1 MPRAPRLD
9 VPGALHHVIAR
20 GIERSDVFHDDTD
33 RTDFLN
39 RIRVLFPE
47 TGTTLYA
54 WSLLSNHW
62 HMLVRSGPAGISRTM
77 RRLLG
82 GYVTTFNR
90 RHPRIASSPPW
101 WRRNPISSS
110 CCATS
115 TSTRYA
121 LASSQTSMP

>member
-54 WSLLSNHW
+54 WSLLTSHSQC
-62 HMLVRSGPAGISRTM
+62 LA
-77 RRLLG
+77 L
-82 GYVTTFNR
+82 
-90 RHPRIASSPPW
+90 SSPVF
-101 WRRNPISSS
+101 
-110 CCATS
+110 S
-115 TSTRYA
+115 TKSA
-121 LASSQTSMP
+121 L